1 LAEKAVFWE
10 NKPIFIKR
18 KKFLMNAV
26 LTFYNL
32 LFISAYSFL
41 LFIVF
46 LHINSYNLKRFRTK

>member
-1 LAEKAVFWE
+1 
-10 NKPIFIKR
+10 
-18 KKFLMNAV
+18 MNAV

-46 LHINSYNLKRFRTK
+46 LHINSYNLKRFHAKKAFFRPKSHGLEY

>member
-1 LAEKAVFWE
+1 
-10 NKPIFIKR
+10 
-18 KKFLMNAV
+18 MNAE

-46 LHINSYNLKRFRTK
+46 LHINSYNLKRFHAK